1 VCGYGRWLPV
11 YARRAGL
18 NSGRNAAGGARQR
31 TAAILVGAR
40 GLKSLRPGYGIDG
53 TIHRLQASP
62 VRLKDLEPEMLS
74 NWHSLLRETI
84 LAILLSTAVLG
95 PIWSLIWWLH
105 P

>member
-1 VCGYGRWLPV
+1 MSQVGH
-11 YARRAGL
+11 ARRA
-18 NSGRNAAGGARQR
+18 
-31 TAAILVGAR
+31 AAILRDAR
-40 GLKSLRPGYGIDG
+40 DLKSLRPGYGIDG

-62 VRLKDLEPEMLS
+62 VRLKDLEPEMRS

-84 LAILLSTAVLG
+84 LAILLSTVVLG